1 MKEIP
6 SFPVDKTII
15 IPWNIGLRSLRE
27 DHVKIPGGSSG
38 RRRNSANS
46 ATRSFVFWAE
56 KGPTRTFISG
66 KRLPL
71 PTSALNGSRD
81 ASAETGSPPVRTALQ
96 ISLAIKRHPSP
107 LYPLPRNPK
116 KTAPHG
122 SLATEQ
128 NSARIMVDLLS
139 LVFWISIYSELRP
152 LITITLPPSTNIWR
166 LFGDRKKVSS
176 SLWNFNSTIESN
188 GFH

>member
-107 LYPLPRNPK
+107 PTPCHGIPRK
-116 KTAPHG
+116 RLHTAPWQLNRTLHG
-122 SLATEQ
+122 SW
-128 NSARIMVDLLS
+128 
-139 LVFWISIYSELRP
+139 WISSLSFSEFQYIR
-152 LITITLPPSTNIWR
+152 SCVR
-166 LFGDRKKVSS
+166 
-176 SLWNFNSTIESN
+176 
-188 GFH
+188 

>member
-107 LYPLPRNPK
+107 PLP
-116 KTAPHG
+116 
-122 SLATEQ
+122 LATESQ
-128 NSARIMVDLLS
+128 ENGSTRLPGNWTELCTDHGGSPLS
-139 LVFWISIYSELRP
+139 RFL
-152 LITITLPPSTNIWR
+152 
-166 LFGDRKKVSS
+166 
-176 SLWNFNSTIESN
+176 NFNIFGAASVNYHYLTPFDKYLATLRGSEESVVVSLK
-188 GFH
+188 F